1 MKNIHEILKSYDI
14 EIPADKK
21 AEFDKAVLENY
32 KTVAEAEKLR
42 TARDTY
48 KSQLDDATQK
58 LEGFKGVNVEELQ
71 GKITALTD
79 NLASQKAAFDKQ
91 LDDATQKLEG
101 FNGVNVE
108 ELQGKISAL
117 TDDLA
122 SQKAAFDKQL
132 ADRDFDDMLNAAI
145 NGSKAK
151 NVKAVRALL
160 DLEAIKASKNQSA
173 DIEAALKKVKEEND
187 YLCTSEEPI
196 DNGQFVGGTTPNPTV
211 KTLDD
216 LDKMSYSEYKK
227 YREGN

>member
-1 MKNIHEILKSYDI
+1 MQKGQNMKNIHEILKSYDI

-42 TARDTY
+42 TARDNY

-58 LEGFKGVNVEELQ
+58 LEGFK
-71 GKITALTD
+71 
-79 NLASQKAAFDKQ
+79 
-91 LDDATQKLEG
+91 
-101 FNGVNVE
+101 GVNVE

-145 NGSKAK
+145 TGSKAK

-187 YLCTSEEPI
+187 YLFTSEEPI
-196 DNGQFVGGTTPNPTV
+196 DNGKFVGGTTSNPTV

>member
-91 LDDATQKLEG
+91 L
-101 FNGVNVE
+101 
-108 ELQGKISAL
+108 
-117 TDDLA
+117 
-122 SQKAAFDKQL
+122 

-187 YLCTSEEPI
+187 YLFTSEEPI
-196 DNGQFVGGTTPNPTV
+196 DNGKFVGGTTPNPTV

>member
-1 MKNIHEILKSYDI
+1 MQKGQNMKNIHEILKGYDI

-21 AEFDKAVLENY
+21 AEFDKAVLDNY

-42 TARDTY
+42 TARDNY

-58 LEGFKGVNVEELQ
+58 LEGFK
-71 GKITALTD
+71 
-79 NLASQKAAFDKQ
+79 
-91 LDDATQKLEG
+91 
-101 FNGVNVE
+101 GVNVE

-132 ADRDFDDMLNAAI
+132 ADRDFDDMLNTAI
-145 NGSKAK
+145 TGSKAK

-187 YLCTSEEPI
+187 YLFTSDEPI
-196 DNGQFVGGTTPNPTV
+196 DNGQFVGRSGSGSGGSS
-211 KTLDD
+211 DD
-216 LDKMSYSEYKK
+216 ALRAIMGLSPETK
-227 YREGN
+227 

>member
-1 MKNIHEILKSYDI
+1 MKNIHEILKGYDI

-21 AEFDKAVLENY
+21 AEFDKAVLDNY

-42 TARDTY
+42 TARDNY

-58 LEGFKGVNVEELQ
+58 LEGFK
-71 GKITALTD
+71 
-79 NLASQKAAFDKQ
+79 
-91 LDDATQKLEG
+91 
-101 FNGVNVE
+101 GVNVE

-132 ADRDFDDMLNAAI
+132 ADRDFDDMLNTAI
-145 NGSKAK
+145 TGSKAK

-160 DLEAIKASKNQSA
+160 DLESIKASKNQSA

-187 YLCTSEEPI
+187 YLFTSEEPI